1 MSDYSLAQL
10 AEHVGAELIGDPNIR
25 IASIATLSKASSG
38 QISFLSNS
46 KYRSQLADT
55 NASAVILHPKEQEHC
70 PSAALVM
77 PNPYAGFAL
86 IAQLL
91 DDTPRSSSDI
101 SPSAT
106 VASSVVM
113 GQDVTIGAGAV
124 IEDGVRLGEGVQIG
138 AGCFIGKNTKIGHGT
153 KLWANVTLYHNCDIG
168 AQCLIQSGT
177 VIGADGFGY
186 APDNGKWLKI
196 PQLGR
201 VVIGDNT
208 EIGAN
213 TCIDRGALDD
223 TIIGK
228 GVILDN
234 LIQIAHNA
242 VIGDYTCIA
251 GCSVV
256 AGSANVGKHCVIGGF
271 VAINGHTEIADKV
284 SITGYSMVTKDI
296 REPGVYSSGLP
307 ATTNKQWRKN
317 MAALKNL
324 DSLRSR
330 VKALEKGSISSSD

>member
-1 MSDYSLAQL
+1 MPDYSLAEL
-10 AEHVGAELIGDPNIR
+10 AAHVGAQLVGDPDIR
-25 IASIATLSKASSG
+25 VASIATLNSASSG

-46 KYRSQLADT
+46 KYRSQLAT
-55 NASAVILHPKEQEHC
+55 TKASAVILHPKEQEHY
-70 PSAALVM
+70 SGAALVM
-77 PNPYAGFAL
+77 GNPYAGFAL

-91 DDTPRSSSDI
+91 DNTPRSANDI
-101 SPSAT
+101 AQN
-106 VASSVVM
+106 AIIADSVS
-113 GQDVTIGAGAV
+113 IGSNVSVGACAVIEEGAV
-124 IEDGVRLGEGVQIG
+124 IADDVQIG
-138 AGCFIGKNTKIGHGT
+138 AGCFVGKNAKIGRGT
-153 KLWANVTLYHNCDIG
+153 KLWANVTLYHNCEIG
-168 AQCLIQSGT
+168 TACLIQSGA

-196 PQLGR
+196 PQIGK

-208 EIGAN
+208 EVGAN

-234 LIQIAHNA
+234 LIQVAHNV
-242 VIGDYTCIA
+242 VIGDYSCIA

-256 AGSANVGKHCVIGGF
+256 AGSVNIGKHCVIGGF
-271 VAINGHTEIADKV
+271 VAINGHTDIADQV
-284 SITGYSMVTKDI
+284 TITGYSMVTKDI
-296 REPGVYSSGLP
+296 REAGVYSSGLP

-324 DSLRSR
+324 DDLRSR
-330 VKALEKGSISSSD
+330 VKALEKGV